1 MKKYLKIAI
10 VIVAFVVGFFL
21 GFIVGRTS
29 QPAKVRF
36 VKQKTISGSVIP
48 LPPYIEIKPSNVD
61 LPYKYVFIT
70 DTFLQVVDTAKIIEE
85 YSAIREYDF
94 TLFDDVFGKL
104 DLKPTLQYNKF
115 RSIDYSFTPITEVRV
130 KKDIFNIFTTIGYS
144 TNETVL
150 LGGGIY
156 YKRFGLEYNYN
167 YRLRKY
173 DYSNNIYHTFKLN
186 YKF

>member
-1 MKKYLKIAI
+1 MKKYLWLI
-10 VIVAFVVGFFL
+10 VGLLVAFVIGFF
-21 GFIVGRTS
+21 VGRTS
-29 QPAKVRF
+29 QPTKVRF
-36 VKQKTISGSVIP
+36 VKQKPISGSVIP
-48 LPPYIEIKPSNVD
+48 LPTYIEIKPSNVD
-61 LPYKYVFIT
+61 LPYKYVFFT
-70 DTFLQVVDTAKIIEE
+70 DTVLQVVDTAKIIEE
-85 YSAIREYDF
+85 YSAIRKYDF

-115 RSIDYSFTPITEVRV
+115 QNIDYTFTPITEVRV
-130 KKDIFNIFTTIGYS
+130 EKDIFNIFTSIGYS

-167 YRLRKY
+167 YRLRRY
-173 DYSNNIYHTFKLN
+173 DYLKNSYHTFKMN